1 MLTIRRKTTT
11 LAVAL
16 LLVGAAATPT
26 LAKPRA
32 AASRMSA
39 HQRDARKLLE
49 LSGAQQMGK
58 QMISQMLGMMRQ
70 NATDVPADFW
80 RTIEKKLDFSALLDE
95 LAGLYARHLSHDDI
109 TQLIGFFSSPVG
121 ARFVAVQPKVMQDS
135 VAISQKWGQQFMQQ
149 VMQELERAKKRGSK

>member
-1 MLTIRRKTTT
+1 MRRTTTT
-11 LAVAL
+11 LALAL
-16 LLVGAAATPT
+16 LLVGGAATQT
-26 LAKPRA
+26 MAKRA
-32 AASRMSA
+32 GTAPMSA

-70 NATDVPADFW
+70 NATDVPEDFW

-95 LAGLYARHLSHDDI
+95 LAGLYARHLSHDDV
-109 TQLIGFFSSPVG
+109 TQLITFFSSPVG
-121 ARFVAVQPKVMQDS
+121 RRFVAVQPRVMQDS

-149 VMQELERAKKRGSK
+149 VMQELERAKKRGGK

>member
-1 MLTIRRKTTT
+1 MLTIRRTTTT

-32 AASRMSA
+32 AASGMSA

-109 TQLIGFFSSPVG
+109 RQLIGFFSSPVG
-121 ARFVAVQPKVMQDS
+121 ARFVGVQPKVMQDS

>member
-1 MLTIRRKTTT
+1 MLTMRRTTTT
-11 LAVAL
+11 LALAL
-16 LLVGAAATPT
+16 LLVGGAARPT
-26 LAKPRA
+26 LAKRA
-32 AASRMSA
+32 AAAPMSA

-70 NATDVPADFW
+70 NATDVPEDFW

-95 LAGLYARHLSHDDI
+95 LAGLYARHLSHDDVS
-109 TQLIGFFSSPVG
+109 QLITFFSSPVG
-121 ARFVAVQPKVMQDS
+121 RRFVAVQPRVMQDS